1 MDESRSQWK
10 TKKIK
15 MGEKL
20 FKSKYYYDIKNQFKE
35 KVINRDNETIDF
47 LKGIL
52 KANKVEA
59 TRKSSQNSL
68 KFFSKKINNFIGGS
82 ADLTGSN
89 LTKTKYSKIDKNQFN
104 YISLWNK
111 RAFNGSCNEWNSGAQ
126 RIYTIWR
133 NIFSFL
139 RLL

>member
-1 MDESRSQWK
+1 MEN
-10 TKKIK
+10 KKRLK
-15 MGEKL
+15 WEKKL

-68 KFFSKKINNFIGGS
+68 EFFSKK
-82 ADLTGSN
+82 
-89 LTKTKYSKIDKNQFN
+89 
-104 YISLWNK
+104 
-111 RAFNGSCNEWNSGAQ
+111 
-126 RIYTIWR
+126 
-133 NIFSFL
+133 
-139 RLL
+139 

>member
-47 LKGIL
+47 KGIL

-68 KFFSKKINNFIGGS
+68 EFFSKK
-82 ADLTGSN
+82 
-89 LTKTKYSKIDKNQFN
+89 
-104 YISLWNK
+104 
-111 RAFNGSCNEWNSGAQ
+111 
-126 RIYTIWR
+126 
-133 NIFSFL
+133 
-139 RLL
+139 